1 MSILAI
7 AGGVPVRRDAFARW
21 PIFDERERIALAE
34 VLESRSWGGY
44 NSKIK
49 EFEEAFAAFH
59 QARFGVSASN
69 GTVTLEA
76 ALLAAGI
83 GPGDEVIVPPITFIA
98 TATAA
103 LRVGATPVF
112 ADIGADYNINP
123 KRVEEALSERTRAI
137 IAVHFGGRPADMDA
151 ISSLAAK
158 HHLLVVEDAA
168 HAHGASWRGRR
179 VGTLGDIASF
189 SFQQSKNMTAGE
201 GGMLIGNRSDL
212 IDGARSIFNQGR
224 IPGGAWYQHEN
235 LGTNQR
241 LTAWQAAVLLVQ
253 LQRLPEQVALRA
265 ENARYLDERL
275 RELDFIEP
283 LALDPRVTEPSYYLY
298 MVRLRLD
305 RMPGVSR
312 DLFLKALAAEGIP
325 GIGSYPHPLYENGVF
340 HKYGFHRTDCPEA
353 VRMCRES
360 FWVSH
365 EILLSERRDLNDFVS
380 ALVKVYENRSELCK
394 VPANSR

>member
-7 AGGVPVRRDAFARW
+7 AGGTPLRRDAFVRW
-21 PIFDERERIALAE
+21 PIFDERERLALVE

-49 EFEEAFAAFH
+49 EFEDAFAAFH
-59 QARFGVSASN
+59 KARYGVSASN

-112 ADIGADYNINP
+112 ADIGSDYNIDP
-123 KRVEEALSERTRAI
+123 KRVEEAISERTRAI
-137 IAVHFGGRPADMDA
+137 IVVHYAGRPANMDA
-151 ISSLAAK
+151 IAALAEK
-158 HHLLVVEDAA
+158 HHLLVIEDAA
-168 HAHGASWRGRR
+168 HAHGAAWHGRP

-212 IDGARSIFNQGR
+212 IEGARSIFNQGR

-253 LQRLPEQVALRA
+253 LQRLPEQTARRA

-275 RELDFIEP
+275 RGLDFIEP
-283 LALDPRVTEPSYYLY
+283 LEPDPRVTSPSYYLY
-298 MVRLRLD
+298 MVRLRPD
-305 RMPGVSR
+305 RMRGVPR

-325 GIGSYPHPLYENGVF
+325 GIGSYPHPLYENQVF
-340 HKYGFHRTDCPEA
+340 HKHGFRRTECPQA
-353 VRMCRES
+353 VRMCQES

-365 EILLSERRDLNDFVS
+365 EVLLSERTDLDDFIS
-380 ALVKVYENRSELCK
+380 ALAKVHDNLAELCETSGD
-394 VPANSR
+394 SR

>member
-7 AGGVPVRRDAFARW
+7 AGGVPGRRDAFARW
-21 PIFDERERIALAE
+21 PIFDERERVALVE

-59 QARFGVSASN
+59 QARYAVSASN
-69 GTVTLEA
+69 GTVTLEG

-103 LRVGATPVF
+103 LRAGATPVF
-112 ADIGADYNINP
+112 ADIGPDYNIDP
-123 KRVEEALSERTRAI
+123 KRVEEAISERSRAI
-137 IAVHFGGRPADMDA
+137 VVVHFAGRPVDMDA
-151 ISSLAAK
+151 IAELAAK

-168 HAHGASWRGRR
+168 HAHGASWRGRP

-212 IDGARSIFNQGR
+212 IEGARSIFNQGR
-224 IPGGAWYQHEN
+224 ISGGAWYEHEN

-241 LTAWQAAVLLVQ
+241 LTAWQAALLLVQ
-253 LQRLPEQVALRA
+253 LQRLPEQMARRA

-275 RELDFIEP
+275 RELDFVEP
-283 LALDPRVTEPSYYLY
+283 LEPDPRVTGPSYYLY

-312 DLFLKALAAEGIP
+312 DLFLKALTAEGIP
-325 GIGSYPHPLYENGVF
+325 GIGSYPHPLYENQVF
-340 HKYGFHRTDCPEA
+340 HKYGFRRTDCPQA

-365 EILLSERRDLNDFVS
+365 EVLLSKRSGLDDFVS
-380 ALVKVYENRSELCK
+380 ALKKVYENLPELCETS
-394 VPANSR
+394 VVSR

>member
-7 AGGVPVRRDAFARW
+7 AGGVPIRKNAFVRW
-21 PIFDERERIALAE
+21 PIFDERERLALIE

-59 QARFGVSASN
+59 HARYAASASN

-112 ADIGADYNINP
+112 ADIGPDYNIDP
-123 KRVEEALSERTRAI
+123 KRVEEAISERTRAI
-137 IAVHFGGRPADMDA
+137 IVVHFAGRPVDMDA
-151 ISSLAAK
+151 IADLAAK
-158 HHLLVVEDAA
+158 HHLLVIEDAA
-168 HAHGASWRGRR
+168 HAHGAAWRGRP

-212 IDGARSIFNQGR
+212 IEGARSIFNQGR
-224 IPGGAWYQHEN
+224 IPGGAWYQHDN

-253 LQRLPEQVALRA
+253 LQRLPEQMARRA
-265 ENARYLDERL
+265 ENARYLDDRL
-275 RELDFIEP
+275 RDLDFIGPFER
-283 LALDPRVTEPSYYLY
+283 DPRVTSPSYYLY

-312 DLFLKALAAEGIP
+312 DAFVKALAAEGIP
-325 GIGSYPHPLYENGVF
+325 GMGSYPQPIYENRVF
-340 HKYGFHRTDCPEA
+340 HKRGFRRTDCPQA
-353 VRMCRES
+353 VRMCQES

-365 EILLSERRDLNDFVS
+365 EILLSERRDLDDFVS
-380 ALVKVYENRSELCK
+380 ALTKVYENCFALCEMSVK
-394 VPANSR
+394 SR

>member
-7 AGGVPVRRDAFARW
+7 AGGVPVRKDAFARW
-21 PIFDERERIALAE
+21 PIFDERERLALVE

-59 QARFGVSASN
+59 QARYGVSASN

-112 ADIGADYNINP
+112 ADIGPDYNIDP
-123 KRVEEALSERTRAI
+123 KRVEEAISERSRAI
-137 IAVHFGGRPADMDA
+137 IVVHFGGRPANMDA
-151 ISSLAAK
+151 IGDLAAK
-158 HHLLVVEDAA
+158 HHLLVIEDAA
-168 HAHGASWRGRR
+168 HAHGASWRGRS

-201 GGMLIGNRSDL
+201 GGILIGNRSDL
-212 IDGARSIFNQGR
+212 IEGARSIFNQGR

-253 LQRLPEQVALRA
+253 LQRLPEQTARRA
-265 ENARYLDERL
+265 ENARYIDERL
-275 RELDFIEP
+275 RGLDFIEP
-283 LALDPRVTEPSYYLY
+283 LEPDPRITEPSYYLY

-325 GIGSYPHPLYENGVF
+325 GIGSYPHPLYQNPVF
-340 HKYGFHRTDCPEA
+340 DKYGFRRTECPEA
-353 VRMCRES
+353 ARMCRES

-365 EILLSERRDLNDFVS
+365 EVLLSERSGLDDFIS
-380 ALVKVYENRSELCK
+380 ALARVYENLHELCRA
-394 VPANSR
+394 PANSR